1 MCPCAAR
8 IRPRWCATQQASI
21 AMVKVGGR
29 GVWCGGG
36 DCERNGSC
44 CFLFAGAASQTVAFK
59 FDAVSVVNDAA
70 QYCVT
75 ESWIRDN
82 VVPLRHE
89 HLTCD
94 QQRSLIV
101 AIIDDFEQIAALV
114 GGERLGSPVVNDNE
128 IGALE
133 RGH

>member
-1 MCPCAAR
+1 MQWSRLA
-8 IRPRWCATQQASI
+8 
-21 AMVKVGGR
+21 R
-29 GVWCGGG
+29 GVCGV

-82 VVPLRHE
+82 VVPLRHG
-89 HLTCD
+89 HSTCD

-128 IGALE
+128 SAFGLLDPEARNVLMTQ
-133 RGH
+133 G